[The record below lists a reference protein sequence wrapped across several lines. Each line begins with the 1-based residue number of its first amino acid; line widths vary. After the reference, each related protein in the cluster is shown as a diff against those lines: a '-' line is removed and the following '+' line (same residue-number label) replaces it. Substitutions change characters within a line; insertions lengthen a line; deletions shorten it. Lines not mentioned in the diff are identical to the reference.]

1 MINLSGRHVVVV
13 GGSRGIG
20 AAAARMAGAAGAAVT
35 VTYRRKADSAFEVVQ
50 EIEQKGGRAAAVA
63 LDASDE
69 AAVAR
74 VFDEAVGTLG
84 PMNGLVVSAG
94 IYAESWLSIDA
105 MTSAMWDQVMAVNTR
120 GTFVAVKEA
129 ARHMREA
136 GGGSI
141 VIYTSTAG
149 QSGAGGNSAYASSK
163 GAQILF
169 MRSAADELAG
179 DRIRVNC
186 IAPAWTETETATAL
200 IDSFGRDEIVARCP
214 LGRTGVPED
223 VAGPTCFLLSDLASY
238 ITGSTLTVDGGQAMR
253 G

>member
-1 MINLSGRHVVVV
+1 MIDLSGRHVMVV

-20 AAAARMAGAAGAAVT
+20 AAAAQMAATAGAGVS
-35 VTYRRKADSAFEVVQ
+35 VTYQRDGHSASSVV
-50 EIEQKGGRAAAVA
+50 EKICDGGGRAVA
-63 LDASDE
+63 YQADTSDAEVMS
-69 AAVAR
+69 R
-74 VFDEAVGTLG
+74 VMDEAVATLG
-84 PMNGLVVSAG
+84 SLNGLVVSAG
-94 IYAESWLSIDA
+94 VYGDSWLPMADLSVA
-105 MTSAMWDQVMAVNTR
+105 VWDRVMAVNVR
-120 GTFVAVKEA
+120 GTFVAVEA
-129 ARHMREA
+129 AAKHMRNT

-149 QSGAGGNSAYASSK
+149 QSGAAGNSAYATSK
-163 GAQILF
+163 GAQITF
-169 MRSAADELAG
+169 MRSAAAELAG

-186 IAPAWTETETATAL
+186 IAPAWTETETATPL
-200 IDSFGRDEIVARCP
+200 IDRFGRERIVAGCP

>member
-1 MINLSGRHVVVV
+1 MIDLSGQHILIV

-20 AAAARMAGAAGAAVT
+20 AATARMAASAGAAVSL
-35 VTYRRKADSAFEVVQ
+35 TYRSDADAAARVVKDIGTDARAFRADAADQSAMAEVVDD
-50 EIEQKGGRAAAVA
+50 AVA
-63 LDASDE
+63 S
-69 AAVAR
+69 
-74 VFDEAVGTLG
+74 LG
-84 PMNGLVVSAG
+84 PLRGLVVSAG
-94 IYAESWLSIDA
+94 VYDAWSSIDELTA
-105 MTSAMWDQVMAVNTR
+105 ETWDRIMVTNVR
-120 GTFVAVKEA
+120 GTFVAVKVA
-129 ARHMREA
+129 APYLRAA

-163 GAQILF
+163 GAQIIF
-169 MRSAADELAG
+169 MRSAAEELAA

-186 IAPAWTETETATAL
+186 ISPAWTETDTATPL
-200 IDSFGRDEIVARCP
+200 IDSFGRDGIEGRCP
-214 LGRTGVPED
+214 LGRTGVPAD